1 MKIKTYVVNSL
12 VEAYPL
18 ILRDLGKDA
27 MILKQKVIKAPGLF
41 GMFRKRKLE
50 VVAAS
55 DLADEPS
62 NSSRQELKEEI
73 NKELI
78 PSEVVNE
85 SAIVSQ
91 DVLLKELSEVKGL
104 IRSITNTDNRSQSI
118 PEPLAKW
125 VERLQDQ
132 EVDEEVIQYILKRV
146 EMKEERIDELP
157 SERIE
162 EMLVSILVQLIEEG
176 IAKDAADSTPYL
188 ITLVGPTGVG
198 KTTTLAKLAAARV
211 LNGRLRVGLL
221 TADTYRIGAV
231 EQLKTYANILN
242 IPIEVVTTPDDLQP
256 AINGLKGCQMI
267 LMDSAGRNYLEDQYI
282 DEINQYLG
290 YEAPQENY
298 LVLSMTTR
306 WRDMKKITEKMKS
319 VPIDKLILTKWDETT
334 CYGAALNMLYHFPYP
349 LAYLCIGQGV
359 PQDIMTANPE
369 FMAKKIL
376 GVDEH
381 ATRSSLSF
389 ETVI

>member
-1 MKIKTYVVNSL
+1 MKIKTYVVKTL
-12 VEAYPL
+12 PEAYPM
-18 ILRDLGKDA
+18 IVRDLGKDA
-27 MILKQKVIKAPGLF
+27 IILKTKPVHASGFF
-41 GMFRKRKLE
+41 GIFRKKKLE

-55 DLADEPS
+55 DIADGS
-62 NSSRQELKEEI
+62 NREETPALKEEV
-73 NKELI
+73 KPVE
-78 PSEVVNE
+78 
-85 SAIVSQ
+85 
-91 DVLLKELSEVKGL
+91 DVTTNAFAQEALLKELSEVKGL
-104 IRSITNTDNRSQSI
+104 IRSMTTGDHHSSGI
-118 PEPLAKW
+118 PQPLEKW
-125 VERLQDQ
+125 VERLKDQ

-146 EMKEERIDELP
+146 SLRVEKLEELTDEQ
-157 SERIE
+157 IE
-162 EMLVSILVQLIEEG
+162 KTLVSILEQLIAEG
-176 IAKDAADSTPYL
+176 MAKEADDSTPYL
-188 ITLVGPTGVG
+188 TTLVGPTGVG

-211 LNGRLRVGLL
+211 LHGRVRVGLL

-242 IPIEVVTTPDDLQP
+242 IPIEVVQTPEDVQP
-256 AINGLKGCQMI
+256 CIDRLKGCQMI

-282 DEINQYLG
+282 EDINRYLG
-290 YEAPQENY
+290 FEAPQENY

-334 CYGAALNMLYHFPYP
+334 CYGAALNMLYHYPYP

-359 PQDIMTANPE
+359 PQDIMTPNPA

-381 ATRSSLSF
+381 AARSSLSF
-389 ETVI
+389 EKTI